1 MFHPAPPHK
10 PPRSWRLQPCPGN
23 TGRPAG
29 CCAPGSNSN
38 PSNRAKRCVNPE
50 APAGNGGR
58 EIMSKKHTPQPR
70 PAHSAAPFPAAS
82 HVATNP
88 QREIPNPA
96 AALADLS
103 QPQPSERARL
113 RAATAQHEQRETRA
127 RREAHQ
133 ILAAAERPAP
143 TVQEDLQAVRRRPWD
158 APMATPVTQLPQPPA
173 PMICG
178 VSGLP
183 DPLATLAWE
192 AVVEDTAATA
202 RAWWSRVQV
211 PLAFAVWSIG
221 CFALGVLSRG

>member
-1 MFHPAPPHK
+1 MCHPVPPRK
-10 PPRSWRLQPCPGN
+10 PPRFWRLQPSPGN
-23 TGRPAG
+23 TGKPVA
-29 CCAPGSNSN
+29 CCGPGRTSN
-38 PSNRAKRCVNPE
+38 PNRAPWRVNPE

-96 AALADLS
+96 AALAELS

-113 RAATAQHEQRETRA
+113 RAATVQHEQREARA
-127 RREAHQ
+127 RREAQQ
-133 ILAAAERPAP
+133 ILAAADRPAP
-143 TVQEDLQAVRRRPWD
+143 TVREDLQAVRRRPWD
-158 APMATPVTQLPQPPA
+158 APMATPVHQMPQPPA

-183 DPLATLAWE
+183 DPLATLAWD
-192 AVVEDTAATA
+192 AVVEDAAEKA
-202 RAWWSRVQV
+202 SRWWGKWQLT
-211 PLAFAVWSIG
+211 LAFSAWSLA
-221 CFALGVLSRG
+221 CFSLGVLAR